1 MNPFPISKPQP
12 ATVGGSLPG
21 SGQGDLMARRTAAS
35 HASFALPLLR
45 PGMRILD
52 AGCGS
57 GSITL
62 GLAER
67 VRPGGVIGIDLSA
80 DVLDFANQQAA
91 DLKLNAAFIQANVHE
106 LPFGPAEFDGVFAHA
121 LLGQIAHPLSALR
134 ELFRVMKP
142 GAFIAVRSQDLAGL
156 VLEPSDTAV
165 DAALESCL
173 ESLAESGAETRA
185 GRRLAG
191 WLRTAGFHHVTP
203 SAGYEMHPAPRA
215 FVESLVAPLAR
226 QGREDEVS
234 FLRNWAE
241 RPVAMAAQP
250 WFEAVGWKP
259 WG

>member
-1 MNPFPISKPQP
+1 MNPFPISKLQP
-12 ATVGGSLPG
+12 VAAVPDLSDA
-21 SGQGDLMARRTAAS
+21 GDLMARRTAAS
-35 HASFALPLLR
+35 HAAFALPLLR

-67 VRPGGVIGIDLSA
+67 VRPGGVIGVDLNA
-80 DVLDFANQQAA
+80 ELLQTANQQAA
-91 DLKLNAAFIQANVHE
+91 DLRLNAAFIQANVHE

-121 LLGQIAHPLSALR
+121 LLGHVSHPLSVLR

-142 GAFIAVRSQDLAGL
+142 GAFVAVRSPDAGGL
-156 VLEPSDTAV
+156 VLEPSDAGV
-165 DAALESCL
+165 DVALERCL
-173 ESLAESGAETRA
+173 KALEESGVETRA

-203 SAGYEMHPAPRA
+203 SAGYEMHGAPKA
-215 FVESLVAPLAR
+215 LVESLVAPLAR
-226 QGREDEVS
+226 QGMAEDVS
-234 FLRNWAE
+234 FLRNWAD
-241 RPVAMAAQP
+241 RPAAMAAQP